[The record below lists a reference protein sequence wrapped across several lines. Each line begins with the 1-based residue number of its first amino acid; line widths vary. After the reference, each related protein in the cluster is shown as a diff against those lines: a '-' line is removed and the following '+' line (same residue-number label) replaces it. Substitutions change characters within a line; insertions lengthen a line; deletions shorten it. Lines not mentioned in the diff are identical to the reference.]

1 MTEEYVP
8 LTIRESGRLKRL
20 GDRAIAQLSADH
32 FFASPREGDN
42 SVGVIVKHV
51 SGNLISRWTD
61 FLTSDGEKPG
71 RRRDTEF
78 IIRSEDSQERLLIR
92 WEEGWAALF
101 KALGPLRSSDLDRT
115 VTIRGEPL
123 TVLQAINR
131 QLTHYAYHVG
141 QIVFLAKHFAGPAW
155 KSLSIPIGESDQFN
169 QVPTKYVDR
178 A

>member
-8 LTIRESGRLKRL
+8 LTIREFDRLKRL
-20 GDRAIAQLSADH
+20 GDRAIAQLSANQ
-32 FFASPREGDN
+32 FFASPCKDDN

-78 IIRSEDSQERLLIR
+78 IIQPEDSQGRLLSR
-92 WEEGWAALF
+92 WEEGWTALF
-101 KALGPLRSSDLDRT
+101 KTLGPLRSSDLERT

-131 QLTHYAYHVG
+131 QLTHYS
-141 QIVFLAKHFAGPAW
+141 P
-155 KSLSIPIGESDQFN
+155 
-169 QVPTKYVDR
+169 
-178 A
+178 

>member
-92 WEEGWAALF
+92 WEEGR
-101 KALGPLRSSDLDRT
+101 LGFVELIL
-115 VTIRGEPL
+115 V
-123 TVLQAINR
+123 
-131 QLTHYAYHVG
+131 
-141 QIVFLAKHFAGPAW
+141 
-155 KSLSIPIGESDQFN
+155 
-169 QVPTKYVDR
+169 
-178 A
+178 